1 MWRHTPTNTNVHPG
15 KGWTDEQGTQ
25 HPGNWYVWSVQ
36 EKADHG
42 LVEIV
47 QESPPDSRLYWWSQ
61 NDDGTI
67 TSTARS
73 VEDVNEVDENGD
85 PLLDDDG
92 VQVVTKG
99 VKSSLI
105 EEVRSQQ
112 GSLLSQT
119 DWALVRFVDTTVAV
133 PVNIQTWR
141 NAIRTKA
148 TEMEAAIAAA
158 ADTDAVAALFVVWDG
173 DGNKT
178 GILYDWPS
186 LVE

>member
-1 MWRHTPTNTNVHPG
+1 
-15 KGWTDEQGTQ
+15 
-25 HPGNWYVWSVQ
+25 
-36 EKADHG
+36 
-42 LVEIV
+42 
-47 QESPPDSRLYWWSQ
+47 
-61 NDDGTI
+61 
-67 TSTARS
+67 
-73 VEDVNEVDENGD
+73 
-85 PLLDDDG
+85 
-92 VQVVTKG
+92 
-99 VKSSLI
+99 
-105 EEVRSQQ
+105 VRSQQ

-148 TEMEAAIAAA
+148 TEMEAAITAA
-158 ADTDAVAALFVVWDG
+158 ADTDAVAELFLVWDG